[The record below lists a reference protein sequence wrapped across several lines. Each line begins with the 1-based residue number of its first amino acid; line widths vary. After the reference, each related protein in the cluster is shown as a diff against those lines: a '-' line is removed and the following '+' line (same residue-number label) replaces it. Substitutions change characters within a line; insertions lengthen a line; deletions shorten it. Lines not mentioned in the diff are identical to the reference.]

1 MLVLLLFYVT
11 VEYTYYI
18 SAVVLT
24 DVSCNCY
31 GCKNFQNVDF
41 FFVILVNKII
51 TNFFFFFILKK
62 ENLKLFIC
70 MCLQKVM

>member
-1 MLVLLLFYVT
+1 MYVGSIIVYVT

-24 DVSCNCY
+24 DVLCNCY

-51 TNFFFFFILKK
+51 TNFFFLY
-62 ENLKLFIC
+62 
-70 MCLQKVM
+70 